1 MANTPFKLKSGNSP
15 LFKRMGSSPMQHG
28 VENPDTGKKEYR
40 GHSHEGMTLT
50 ERLGLGKF
58 KETALGKAGTQI
70 KSTLG
75 EIKSKV
81 EGAASKVRTTVSE
94 DIKKKKKDIKSLE
107 TDILTKK
114 ELGTTKKLK
123 EKEEEEKKKKK
134 IVTTKKKK
142 VTAKKKKVTTLKS
155 HAGDPYSYRRTEDGG
170 YEYRKGKGSWIK
182 ASGKGLEAIKKRY
195 E

>member
-50 ERLGLGKF
+50 ESLGLGKF

-142 VTAKKKKVTTLKS
+142 VTTLKS
-155 HAGDPYSYRRTEDGG
+155 SAGDPYSYRRTEDGG